1 MNNDRNVGICRRH
14 FGAVLICGASAVLA
28 GTIALP
34 LAAADKESKGDES
47 KGNIA
52 KTYEDCVTRGIDY
65 LRVKGQAADGSFS
78 SRAGIGP
85 TALATTAMLSHG
97 RKASDPTVAKALAY
111 LEKNVRE
118 DGGIYSSG
126 SWFQNYET
134 CVASWLHRG
143 QRRRRLRQDLAGAD
157 KFLKRTS
164 SGPTAKTNPA
174 T

>member
-34 LAAADKESKGDES
+34 LAAADKESKGDGS

-111 LEKNVRE
+111 LKKFVQD
-118 DGGIYSSG
+118 DGGIYSRG
-126 SWFQNYET
+126 SRT
-134 CVASWLHRG
+134 RTTKRAS
-143 QRRRRLRQDLAGAD
+143 RRLPSAAANDDGATTSCSPAP
-157 KFLKRTS
+157 TS
-164 SGPTAKTNPA
+164 S
-174 T
+174 